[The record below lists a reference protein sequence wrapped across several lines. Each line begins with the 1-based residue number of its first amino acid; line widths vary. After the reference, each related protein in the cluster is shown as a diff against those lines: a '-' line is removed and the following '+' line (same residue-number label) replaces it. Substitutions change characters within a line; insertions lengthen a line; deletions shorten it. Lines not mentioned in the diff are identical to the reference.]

1 MPCRQWQEFRKRR
14 ECIVDFAASA
24 AQADY
29 ADPEIWGVLAAAAGT
44 HGPRAGRQA
53 SWTRCEPGWAW
64 RYRIPDFDLW
74 AVMAGTGRAR
84 LAGESI
90 ELSAG
95 TVLMLRPGDEVDVD
109 QDEDD
114 RLEVGYCHYDYPARP
129 QAAVLPPRVVRLTDA
144 AAFSGRLRAVIS
156 AVRREDAS
164 GPVQASADLAALL
177 MEVHVQAARSH
188 SALPPAI
195 DPRVRIAID
204 LLRSR
209 LDRRTTLAEAAAA
222 AKLSPDTFSR
232 LFRAET
238 GRTFREYCV
247 ATRIERARELLSE
260 TALNVTEVAQAL
272 GYSDYRLFAR
282 QFAQHNHGY
291 PPSHLRGSRP
301 G

>member
-1 MPCRQWQEFRKRR
+1 ML
-14 ECIVDFAASA
+14 S
-24 AQADY
+24 
-29 ADPEIWGVLAAAAGT
+29 AAAAT
-44 HGPRAGRQA
+44 HVPLTGRHA
-53 SWTRCEPGWAW
+53 SWVRCEPGWAW

-74 AVMAGTGRAR
+74 AVTSGTGLAR

-114 RLEVGYCHYDYPARP
+114 RLQVGYCHYDYPTRP
-129 QAAVLPPRVVRLTDA
+129 DAAVLTPRVVRLTDPA
-144 AAFSGRLRAVIS
+144 GFSGRLRAVIS
-156 AVRREDAS
+156 AVRRDDAS

-177 MEVHVQAARSH
+177 MEMHVQAARSQC
-188 SALPPAI
+188 ALRPAM
-195 DPRVRIAID
+195 DHRVRIAID

-209 LDRRTTLAEAAAA
+209 LGRRTTLAEAAGA

-232 LFRAET
+232 LFHTET
-238 GRTFREYCV
+238 GRPFREYCV
-247 ATRIERARELLSE
+247 AARIERARELLSE
-260 TALNVTEVAQAL
+260 TALNVTEVARAL

-282 QFAQHNHGY
+282 QFAQHTQGY
-291 PPSHLRGSRP
+291 PPSRWRGSHP